1 MNVNAAPANGGN
13 PVLHAGG
20 IAMTVG
26 WLGVLATTVCYALS
40 PPAAAMPH
48 QPFQLGAALEG
59 AAAGAATMIAASF
72 AGMFSDIVL
81 ATGTLLVALELVR
94 RGRGVAAAG
103 WIAMFLSVVIFAL
116 VDTMVGQVLVPLAA
130 TQGGASAF
138 AGFKYLFD
146 ALFLLGTIA
155 FGAGAIVALAS
166 DCRSAAPLV
175 PRRLTYIGIAIGA
188 LGSVAALG
196 CFAHLPLD
204 LAVGASIGLGAVLF
218 TVIGVTIARGARA

>member
-1 MNVNAAPANGGN
+1 MNANTAPAGGGN
-13 PVLHAGG
+13 KVLEAAG

-26 WLGVLATTVCYALS
+26 WLGVLVTTAFYAVS

-48 QPFQLGAALEG
+48 QPFHLGAALEG
-59 AAAGAATMIAASF
+59 AAAGAATMTAASF

-81 ATGTLLVALELVR
+81 ATGTLLVALELAR

-103 WIAMFLSVVIFAL
+103 WVAMFLSVVIFTL
-116 VDTMVGQVLVPLAA
+116 VDTLVGQVLVPLAA
-130 TQGGASAF
+130 TQGAVGAF

-155 FGAGAIVALAS
+155 FGAGAVVALAS

-175 PRRLTYIGIAIGA
+175 PRPLAWIGIAIGA
-188 LGSVAALG
+188 FGIAAALG

-204 LAVGASIGLGAVLF
+204 LAVGASIGLGALLF
-218 TVIGVTIARGARA
+218 TIIGVTIVRGARA

>member
-1 MNVNAAPANGGN
+1 MNANEAPVGGGN
-13 PVLHAGG
+13 RVLEIGG
-20 IAMTVG
+20 ISMTLG
-26 WLGVLATTVCYALS
+26 WIGVLATTAFYAAS

-59 AAAGAATMIAASF
+59 ATAGAATMTAASF
-72 AGMFSDIVL
+72 VGMFSDIVL
-81 ATGTLLVALELVR
+81 ATGTLLVALELTR

-103 WIAMFLSVVIFAL
+103 WVAMFLSVVIFTL

-130 TQGGASAF
+130 TPGAAGAF

-155 FGAGAIVALAS
+155 FGAGAIFALAS
-166 DCRSAAPLV
+166 DCRAGAPLV
-175 PRRLTYIGIAIGA
+175 PKPLAWIGIAIGA
-188 LGSVAALG
+188 IGVATALG

-204 LAVGASIGLGAVLF
+204 LAVGASVGLGALLF
-218 TVIGVTIARGARA
+218 TIIGVTIARRARA